1 MNARTFAVTILAAL
15 ARLLPGTLLAVL
27 TLASSAWAQCAWVLW
42 AQSESTIK
50 KEGEKVYIPPE
61 WRVMQAEANEARCV
75 RALGVI
81 LALAEANE
89 KATANVLRIPD
100 SSRATLT
107 LTYPES
113 DPFWVKLLVTY
124 VCLPDTVDP
133 RGPKASG
140 R

>member
-1 MNARTFAVTILAAL
+1 
-15 ARLLPGTLLAVL
+15 
-27 TLASSAWAQCAWVLW
+27 
-42 AQSESTIK
+42 
-50 KEGEKVYIPPE
+50 
-61 WRVMQAEANEARCV
+61 MQAEANEARCV